1 MLNKKPS
8 TKSRKCWRPPETARN
23 PKIFLFRSL
32 PTTFQNNVKS
42 LLCLFPRANPTRR
55 SASKFLMNTPLG
67 QRCGEIYKRYEAYGL
82 GYSTGFASKA
92 IGVVLKVD
100 DVEALQKD
108 LPGDF
113 VIYSTFSSV
122 AGIIVPRCGRLFAVA
137 NSALITA
144 KNIDFEKEPIKE
156 SVKNLDKS
164 LAKKLTKNLK
174 REPAKNLRKDRQKI
188 PSKNFHIIV
197 YNMETKADAPAETPA
212 EVPE

>member
-1 MLNKKPS
+1 
-8 TKSRKCWRPPETARN
+8 
-23 PKIFLFRSL
+23 
-32 PTTFQNNVKS
+32 
-42 LLCLFPRANPTRR
+42 
-55 SASKFLMNTPLG
+55 MNTPLG
-67 QRCGEIYKRYEAYGL
+67 QRCGEIYKRYEAFGL

-113 VIYSTFSSV
+113 VINSTFSSV
-122 AGIIVPRCGRLFAVA
+122 AGIIVLRCGRLFAIA

-174 REPAKNLRKDRQKI
+174 WSLQR
-188 PSKNFHIIV
+188 
-197 YNMETKADAPAETPA
+197 T
-212 EVPE
+212 

>member
-1 MLNKKPS
+1 MKAIPEDYAGELSSEGYKELIAELKKQKYPYLVVALRHAFGIKILIYTAYLNRMLNKKPS

-108 LPGDF
+108 LPGD
-113 VIYSTFSSV
+113 S
-122 AGIIVPRCGRLFAVA
+122 LFTRH
-137 NSALITA
+137 SHPWL
-144 KNIDFEKEPIKE
+144 E
-156 SVKNLDKS
+156 L
-164 LAKKLTKNLK
+164 
-174 REPAKNLRKDRQKI
+174 
-188 PSKNFHIIV
+188 
-197 YNMETKADAPAETPA
+197 
-212 EVPE
+212 

>member
-1 MLNKKPS
+1 MYTAYLNRMLNKKPS
-8 TKSRKCWRPPETARN
+8 TKSRKCWRPPETAR
-23 PKIFLFRSL
+23 KIFLFCSL

-55 SASKFLMNTPLG
+55 SASKFLLNTPLG

-92 IGVVLKVD
+92 IGVVLKGE

-113 VIYSTFSSV
+113 VINSTFSSV
-122 AGIIVPRCGRLFAVA
+122 AGIIVLRCGRLFAVA

-144 KNIDFEKEPIKE
+144 KHIDYEK
-156 SVKNLDKS
+156 
-164 LAKKLTKNLK
+164 
-174 REPAKNLRKDRQKI
+174 
-188 PSKNFHIIV
+188 
-197 YNMETKADAPAETPA
+197 
-212 EVPE
+212 